1 LEKHLRFKTLERK
14 RSSCSLTKFSR
25 AFVKIENHYRAF
37 TTFIFGLS
45 FMNYSEIKNY
55 KGLIF
60 DLDGTLINSMPYHAL
75 AWKQVANEHGFDID
89 IKDIYAMGGSASR
102 DIAAFY
108 KNKGEP
114 VGDIDEYVKRKI
126 AIFQENIPKIE
137 VFDKIFNELKE
148 AKALGIKIAIGT
160 GTRTANANR
169 ILKEKGLLDYIDTL
183 VTADDVT
190 RHKPNPDTFL
200 VAAKRLELSPQDCL
214 VFEDGQLGI
223 KAALRGGFDC
233 IEVKD
238 NEMINYFEF
247 DR

>member
-1 LEKHLRFKTLERK
+1 
-14 RSSCSLTKFSR
+14 
-25 AFVKIENHYRAF
+25 
-37 TTFIFGLS
+37 
-45 FMNYSEIKNY
+45 MNYSEIKNY

-75 AWKQVANEHGFDID
+75 AWKQVAFEHGFDID
-89 IKDIYAMGGSASR
+89 VNDIYAMGGSASR

-126 AIFQENIPKIE
+126 DIFQENIPKIE
-137 VFDKIFNELKE
+137 VFQKIFNELKE
-148 AKALGIKIAIGT
+148 AKSLGIKIAIGT
-160 GTRTANANR
+160 GTRTANATR
-169 ILKEKGLLDYIDTL
+169 ILKEKDLFDYIDAL

-200 VAAKRLELSPQDCL
+200 VAAKRLELKPQDCL

-238 NEMINYFEF
+238 NEMINYFES

>member
-1 LEKHLRFKTLERK
+1 
-14 RSSCSLTKFSR
+14 
-25 AFVKIENHYRAF
+25 
-37 TTFIFGLS
+37 
-45 FMNYSEIKNY
+45 MNYSEIKNY

-75 AWKQVANEHGFDID
+75 AWKQVAYEHGFDID
-89 IKDIYAMGGSASR
+89 VNDIYAMGGSASR

-108 KNKGEP
+108 QNKGEP

-137 VFDKIFNELKE
+137 VFQKIFNELKE
-148 AKALGIKIAIGT
+148 AKSLGIRIAIGT
-160 GTRTANANR
+160 GTRTANATR
-169 ILKEKGLLDYIDTL
+169 ILKEKDLFDYIDAL

-200 VAAKRLELSPQDCL
+200 VAAKRLELEPQDCL

-238 NEMINYFEF
+238 NEMINYFES

>member
-1 LEKHLRFKTLERK
+1 
-14 RSSCSLTKFSR
+14 
-25 AFVKIENHYRAF
+25 
-37 TTFIFGLS
+37 
-45 FMNYSEIKNY
+45 MNYSEIKNY

>member
-1 LEKHLRFKTLERK
+1 
-14 RSSCSLTKFSR
+14 
-25 AFVKIENHYRAF
+25 
-37 TTFIFGLS
+37 
-45 FMNYSEIKNY
+45 MNYSEIKNY

-75 AWKQVANEHGFDID
+75 AWKQVAYEHGFDID
-89 IKDIYAMGGSASR
+89 VNDIYAMGGSASR

-126 AIFQENIPKIE
+126 TIFQENIPKIE
-137 VFDKIFNELKE
+137 VFQKIFNELKE
-148 AKALGIKIAIGT
+148 AKSLGIRIAIGT
-160 GTRTANANR
+160 GTRTANATR
-169 ILKEKGLLDYIDTL
+169 ILKEKDLFDYIDAL

-200 VAAKRLELSPQDCL
+200 VAAKRLELEPQDCL

-238 NEMINYFEF
+238 NEMINYFEC
-247 DR
+247 DRY

>member
-1 LEKHLRFKTLERK
+1 
-14 RSSCSLTKFSR
+14 
-25 AFVKIENHYRAF
+25 
-37 TTFIFGLS
+37 
-45 FMNYSEIKNY
+45 MNYSEIKNY

-75 AWKQVANEHGFDID
+75 AWKQVAYEHGFDID
-89 IKDIYAMGGSASR
+89 VNDIYAMGGSASR

-137 VFDKIFNELKE
+137 VFQKIFNELKK
-148 AKALGIKIAIGT
+148 AKSLGIRIAIVT
-160 GTRTANANR
+160 GTRTANATR
-169 ILKEKGLLDYIDTL
+169 ILKEKDLFDYIDAL

-200 VAAKRLELSPQDCL
+200 VAAKRLELEPQDCL

-238 NEMINYFEF
+238 NEMINYFES

>member
-1 LEKHLRFKTLERK
+1 
-14 RSSCSLTKFSR
+14 
-25 AFVKIENHYRAF
+25 
-37 TTFIFGLS
+37 
-45 FMNYSEIKNY
+45 MNYSEIKNY

-75 AWKQVANEHGFDID
+75 AWNQVANEHGFDID
-89 IKDIYAMGGSASR
+89 INDIYAMGGSASR

-114 VGDIDEYVKRKI
+114 VGDIDEYVRRKI

-137 VFDKIFNELKE
+137 VFQKIFNELKE
-148 AKALGIKIAIGT
+148 AKSLGIKIAIGT
-160 GTRTANANR
+160 GTRTANATR
-169 ILKEKGLLDYIDTL
+169 ILKEKGLLDYIDVL

-200 VAAKRLELSPQDCL
+200 VAAKRLELNPQDCL

-238 NEMINYFEF
+238 NEMINYFEC

>member
-1 LEKHLRFKTLERK
+1 
-14 RSSCSLTKFSR
+14 
-25 AFVKIENHYRAF
+25 
-37 TTFIFGLS
+37 
-45 FMNYSEIKNY
+45 MNYSEIKNY

-75 AWKQVANEHGFDID
+75 AWKQVAYEHGFDID
-89 IKDIYAMGGSASR
+89 VNDIYAMGGSASR

-126 AIFQENIPKIE
+126 DIFQENIPKIE
-137 VFDKIFNELKE
+137 VFQKIFNELKE
-148 AKALGIKIAIGT
+148 AKSLGIRIAIGT
-160 GTRTANANR
+160 GTRTANATR
-169 ILKEKGLLDYIDTL
+169 ILKEKDLFDYIDAL

-200 VAAKRLELSPQDCL
+200 VAAKRLELEPQDCL

-238 NEMINYFEF
+238 NEMRNYFEC
-247 DR
+247 DRY

>member
-1 LEKHLRFKTLERK
+1 
-14 RSSCSLTKFSR
+14 
-25 AFVKIENHYRAF
+25 
-37 TTFIFGLS
+37 
-45 FMNYSEIKNY
+45 MNYSEIKNY

-75 AWKQVANEHGFDID
+75 AWKQVAYEHGFDID
-89 IKDIYAMGGSASR
+89 VNDIYAMGGSASR
-102 DIAAFY
+102 AIAAFY

-137 VFDKIFNELKE
+137 VFQKIFNELKE
-148 AKALGIKIAIGT
+148 AKSLGIRIAIGT
-160 GTRTANANR
+160 GTRTANATR
-169 ILKEKGLLDYIDTL
+169 ILKEKDLFDYIDAL

-200 VAAKRLELSPQDCL
+200 VAAKRLELEPQDCL

-238 NEMINYFEF
+238 NEMINYFES

>member
-1 LEKHLRFKTLERK
+1 
-14 RSSCSLTKFSR
+14 
-25 AFVKIENHYRAF
+25 
-37 TTFIFGLS
+37 
-45 FMNYSEIKNY
+45 MNYSEIKNY

-75 AWKQVANEHGFDID
+75 AWKQVAYEHGFDID
-89 IKDIYAMGGSASR
+89 VNDIYAMGGSASR

-137 VFDKIFNELKE
+137 VFQKIFNELKE
-148 AKALGIKIAIGT
+148 AKSLGIRIAIGT
-160 GTRTANANR
+160 GTRTANATR
-169 ILKEKGLLDYIDTL
+169 ILKEKDLFDYIDAL

-200 VAAKRLELSPQDCL
+200 VAAKRLELEPQDCL

-223 KAALRGGFDC
+223 KAALRGGFDS

-238 NEMINYFEF
+238 NEMINYFEC
-247 DR
+247 DRY

>member
-1 LEKHLRFKTLERK
+1 
-14 RSSCSLTKFSR
+14 
-25 AFVKIENHYRAF
+25 
-37 TTFIFGLS
+37 
-45 FMNYSEIKNY
+45 MNYSEIKNY

-75 AWKQVANEHGFDID
+75 AWKQVAYEHGFDID
-89 IKDIYAMGGSASR
+89 VNDIYAMGGSASR

-126 AIFQENIPKIE
+126 DIFQENIPKIE
-137 VFDKIFNELKE
+137 VFQKIFNELKE
-148 AKALGIKIAIGT
+148 AKSLGIRIAIGT
-160 GTRTANANR
+160 GTRTANATR
-169 ILKEKGLLDYIDTL
+169 ILKEKDLFDYIDAL

-200 VAAKRLELSPQDCL
+200 VAAKRLELEPQDCL

-233 IEVKD
+233 IEVID
-238 NEMINYFEF
+238 NEMINYFEC
-247 DR
+247 DRY

>member
-1 LEKHLRFKTLERK
+1 
-14 RSSCSLTKFSR
+14 
-25 AFVKIENHYRAF
+25 
-37 TTFIFGLS
+37 
-45 FMNYSEIKNY
+45 MNYSEIKNY
-55 KGLIF
+55 KGVIF

-75 AWKQVANEHGFDID
+75 AWKQVAYEHGFDID
-89 IKDIYAMGGSASR
+89 VNDIYAMGGSASR

-137 VFDKIFNELKE
+137 VFQKIFNELKE
-148 AKALGIKIAIGT
+148 AKSLGIKIAIGT
-160 GTRTANANR
+160 GTRTANATR
-169 ILKEKGLLDYIDTL
+169 ILKEKDLFDYIDAL

-200 VAAKRLELSPQDCL
+200 VAAKRLELEPQDCL

-238 NEMINYFEF
+238 NEMINYFES

>member
-1 LEKHLRFKTLERK
+1 
-14 RSSCSLTKFSR
+14 
-25 AFVKIENHYRAF
+25 
-37 TTFIFGLS
+37 
-45 FMNYSEIKNY
+45 MNYSEIKNY

-89 IKDIYAMGGSASR
+89 INDIYAMGGSASR
-102 DIAAFY
+102 DIAALY

-137 VFDKIFNELKE
+137 VFQKIFNELKE
-148 AKALGIKIAIGT
+148 AKSLGIKIAIGT
-160 GTRTANANR
+160 GTRTANATR
-169 ILKEKGLLDYIDTL
+169 ILKEKGLLDYIDAL

-190 RHKPNPDTFL
+190 SHKPNPDTFL
-200 VAAKRLELSPQDCL
+200 VAANRLELKPQDCL

-238 NEMINYFEF
+238 NEMINYFVC

>member
-1 LEKHLRFKTLERK
+1 
-14 RSSCSLTKFSR
+14 
-25 AFVKIENHYRAF
+25 
-37 TTFIFGLS
+37 
-45 FMNYSEIKNY
+45 MNYSEIKNY

-75 AWKQVANEHGFDID
+75 AWKQVAYEHGFDID
-89 IKDIYAMGGSASR
+89 VNDIYAMGGSASR

-137 VFDKIFNELKE
+137 VFQKIFNELKE
-148 AKALGIKIAIGT
+148 AKSLGIRIAIGT
-160 GTRTANANR
+160 GTRTANATR
-169 ILKEKGLLDYIDTL
+169 ILKEKDLFDYIDAL

-200 VAAKRLELSPQDCL
+200 VAAKRLELEPQDCL

-233 IEVKD
+233 IEIKD
-238 NEMINYFEF
+238 NEMINYFES

>member
-1 LEKHLRFKTLERK
+1 
-14 RSSCSLTKFSR
+14 
-25 AFVKIENHYRAF
+25 
-37 TTFIFGLS
+37 
-45 FMNYSEIKNY
+45 MNYSEIKNY

-75 AWKQVANEHGFDID
+75 AWKQVAYEHGFDID
-89 IKDIYAMGGSASR
+89 VNDIYAMGGSASR

-108 KNKGEP
+108 QNKGEP

-126 AIFQENIPKIE
+126 AIYQENIPKIE
-137 VFDKIFNELKE
+137 VFQKIFNELKE
-148 AKALGIKIAIGT
+148 AKSLGIRIAIGT
-160 GTRTANANR
+160 GTRTANATR
-169 ILKEKGLLDYIDTL
+169 ILKEKDLFDYIDAL

-200 VAAKRLELSPQDCL
+200 VAAKRLELEPQACL

-238 NEMINYFEF
+238 NEMINYFES

>member
-1 LEKHLRFKTLERK
+1 
-14 RSSCSLTKFSR
+14 
-25 AFVKIENHYRAF
+25 
-37 TTFIFGLS
+37 
-45 FMNYSEIKNY
+45 MNYSEIKNY

-75 AWKQVANEHGFDID
+75 AWKQVAYEHGFDID
-89 IKDIYAMGGSASR
+89 VNDIYAMGGSASR

-126 AIFQENIPKIE
+126 DIFQENIPKIE
-137 VFDKIFNELKE
+137 VFQKIFNELKE
-148 AKALGIKIAIGT
+148 AKSLGIKIAIGT
-160 GTRTANANR
+160 GTRTANATR
-169 ILKEKGLLDYIDTL
+169 ILKEKDLFDYIDAL

-200 VAAKRLELSPQDCL
+200 VAAKRLELKPQDCL

-238 NEMINYFEF
+238 NEMINYFES

>member
-1 LEKHLRFKTLERK
+1 
-14 RSSCSLTKFSR
+14 
-25 AFVKIENHYRAF
+25 
-37 TTFIFGLS
+37 
-45 FMNYSEIKNY
+45 MNYSEIKNY

-75 AWKQVANEHGFDID
+75 AWKQVAYEHGFDID
-89 IKDIYAMGGSASR
+89 VNDIYAMGGSASR

-137 VFDKIFNELKE
+137 VFQKIFNELKK
-148 AKALGIKIAIGT
+148 AKSLGIRIAIGT
-160 GTRTANANR
+160 GTRTANATR
-169 ILKEKGLLDYIDTL
+169 ILKEKDLFDYIDAL

-200 VAAKRLELSPQDCL
+200 VAAKRLELAPQDCL

-238 NEMINYFEF
+238 NEMINYFES

>member
-1 LEKHLRFKTLERK
+1 
-14 RSSCSLTKFSR
+14 
-25 AFVKIENHYRAF
+25 
-37 TTFIFGLS
+37 
-45 FMNYSEIKNY
+45 MNYSEIKNY

-75 AWKQVANEHGFDID
+75 AWKQVAYEHGFDID
-89 IKDIYAMGGSASR
+89 VNNIYAMGGSASR

-137 VFDKIFNELKE
+137 VFQKIFNELKK
-148 AKALGIKIAIGT
+148 AKGLGIRIAIGT
-160 GTRTANANR
+160 GTRTANATR
-169 ILKEKGLLDYIDTL
+169 ILKEKDLFDYIDAL

-200 VAAKRLELSPQDCL
+200 VAAKRLELEPQDCL

-238 NEMINYFEF
+238 NEMINYFES

>member
-1 LEKHLRFKTLERK
+1 
-14 RSSCSLTKFSR
+14 
-25 AFVKIENHYRAF
+25 
-37 TTFIFGLS
+37 
-45 FMNYSEIKNY
+45 MNYSEIKNY

-75 AWKQVANEHGFDID
+75 AWKQVAYEHGFDID
-89 IKDIYAMGGSASR
+89 VNDIYAMGGSASR

-137 VFDKIFNELKE
+137 VFQKIFNELKE
-148 AKALGIKIAIGT
+148 AKSLGIRIAIGT
-160 GTRTANANR
+160 GTRTANATR
-169 ILKEKGLLDYIDTL
+169 ILKEKDLFDYIDAL

-200 VAAKRLELSPQDCL
+200 VAAKRLELEPQDCL
-214 VFEDGQLGI
+214 VFEDGP
-223 KAALRGGFDC
+223 
-233 IEVKD
+233 
-238 NEMINYFEF
+238 
-247 DR
+247 

>member
-1 LEKHLRFKTLERK
+1 
-14 RSSCSLTKFSR
+14 
-25 AFVKIENHYRAF
+25 
-37 TTFIFGLS
+37 
-45 FMNYSEIKNY
+45 MNYSEIKNY

-75 AWKQVANEHGFDID
+75 AWKQVAYEHGFDID
-89 IKDIYAMGGSASR
+89 VNDIYAMGGSASR

-126 AIFQENIPKIE
+126 DIFQENIPKIE
-137 VFDKIFNELKE
+137 VFQKIFNELKK
-148 AKALGIKIAIGT
+148 AKSLGIRIAIGT
-160 GTRTANANR
+160 GTRTANATR
-169 ILKEKGLLDYIDTL
+169 ILKEKDLFDYIDAL

-200 VAAKRLELSPQDCL
+200 VAAKRLELEPQDCL

-238 NEMINYFEF
+238 NEMINYFES

>member
-1 LEKHLRFKTLERK
+1 
-14 RSSCSLTKFSR
+14 
-25 AFVKIENHYRAF
+25 
-37 TTFIFGLS
+37 
-45 FMNYSEIKNY
+45 MNYSEIKNY

-75 AWKQVANEHGFDID
+75 AWKQVAYEHGFDID
-89 IKDIYAMGGSASR
+89 VNDIYAMGGSASR

-108 KNKGEP
+108 KNKGKP

-126 AIFQENIPKIE
+126 DIFQENIPKIE
-137 VFDKIFNELKE
+137 VFQKIFNELKE
-148 AKALGIKIAIGT
+148 AKSLGIKIAIGT
-160 GTRTANANR
+160 GTRTANATR
-169 ILKEKGLLDYIDTL
+169 ILKEKDLFDYIDAL

-200 VAAKRLELSPQDCL
+200 VAAKRLELKPQDCL

-238 NEMINYFEF
+238 NEMINYFES

>member
-1 LEKHLRFKTLERK
+1 
-14 RSSCSLTKFSR
+14 
-25 AFVKIENHYRAF
+25 
-37 TTFIFGLS
+37 
-45 FMNYSEIKNY
+45 MNYSEIKNY

-75 AWKQVANEHGFDID
+75 AWKQVAYEHGFDID
-89 IKDIYAMGGSASR
+89 VNDIYAMGGSASR

-137 VFDKIFNELKE
+137 VFQKIFNELKK
-148 AKALGIKIAIGT
+148 AKSLGIRIAIGT
-160 GTRTANANR
+160 GTRTANATR
-169 ILKEKGLLDYIDTL
+169 ILKEKDLFDYIDAL

-200 VAAKRLELSPQDCL
+200 VAAKRLELEPQDCL
-214 VFEDGQLGI
+214 IFEDGQLGI

-238 NEMINYFEF
+238 NEMINYFES

>member
-1 LEKHLRFKTLERK
+1 
-14 RSSCSLTKFSR
+14 
-25 AFVKIENHYRAF
+25 
-37 TTFIFGLS
+37 
-45 FMNYSEIKNY
+45 MNYSEIKNY

-75 AWKQVANEHGFDID
+75 AWKQVAYEHGFDID
-89 IKDIYAMGGSASR
+89 VNDIYAMGGSASR

-137 VFDKIFNELKE
+137 VFQKIFNELKE
-148 AKALGIKIAIGT
+148 TKSLGIRIAIGT
-160 GTRTANANR
+160 GTRTANATR
-169 ILKEKGLLDYIDTL
+169 ILKEKDLFDYIDAL

-200 VAAKRLELSPQDCL
+200 VAAKRLELEPQDCL

-238 NEMINYFEF
+238 NEMINYFES

>member
-1 LEKHLRFKTLERK
+1 
-14 RSSCSLTKFSR
+14 
-25 AFVKIENHYRAF
+25 
-37 TTFIFGLS
+37 
-45 FMNYSEIKNY
+45 MNYSEIKNY

-200 VAAKRLELSPQDCL
+200 VAAKRLELAPKDCL

>member
-1 LEKHLRFKTLERK
+1 
-14 RSSCSLTKFSR
+14 
-25 AFVKIENHYRAF
+25 
-37 TTFIFGLS
+37 
-45 FMNYSEIKNY
+45 MNYSEIKNY

-75 AWKQVANEHGFDID
+75 AWKQVAYEHGFDID
-89 IKDIYAMGGSASR
+89 VNDIYAMGGSASR

-126 AIFQENIPKIE
+126 ATFQENIPKIE
-137 VFDKIFNELKE
+137 VFQKIFNELKK
-148 AKALGIKIAIGT
+148 AKSLGIRIAIGT
-160 GTRTANANR
+160 GTRTANATR
-169 ILKEKGLLDYIDTL
+169 ILKEKDLFDYIDAL

-200 VAAKRLELSPQDCL
+200 VAAKRLELEPQDCL

-238 NEMINYFEF
+238 NEMINYFES

>member
-1 LEKHLRFKTLERK
+1 
-14 RSSCSLTKFSR
+14 
-25 AFVKIENHYRAF
+25 
-37 TTFIFGLS
+37 
-45 FMNYSEIKNY
+45 MNYSEIKNY

-75 AWKQVANEHGFDID
+75 AWKQVAYEHGFDID
-89 IKDIYAMGGSASR
+89 VNDIYAMGGSASR

-137 VFDKIFNELKE
+137 VFQKIFNELKK
-148 AKALGIKIAIGT
+148 AKSLGIRIAIGT
-160 GTRTANANR
+160 GTRTANATR
-169 ILKEKGLLDYIDTL
+169 ILKEKDLFDYIDAL

-200 VAAKRLELSPQDCL
+200 VAAKRLELEPQDCL

-238 NEMINYFEF
+238 NEMINYFES

>member
-1 LEKHLRFKTLERK
+1 
-14 RSSCSLTKFSR
+14 
-25 AFVKIENHYRAF
+25 
-37 TTFIFGLS
+37 
-45 FMNYSEIKNY
+45 MNYSEIKNY

-75 AWKQVANEHGFDID
+75 AWKQVAYEHGFDID
-89 IKDIYAMGGSASR
+89 VNDIYAMGGSASR

-137 VFDKIFNELKE
+137 VFQKIFNELKE
-148 AKALGIKIAIGT
+148 AKSLGIRIAIGT
-160 GTRTANANR
+160 GTRTANATR
-169 ILKEKGLLDYIDTL
+169 ILKEKGLFDYIDAL

-200 VAAKRLELSPQDCL
+200 VAAKRLELEPQDCL

-238 NEMINYFEF
+238 NEMINYFES

>member
-1 LEKHLRFKTLERK
+1 
-14 RSSCSLTKFSR
+14 
-25 AFVKIENHYRAF
+25 
-37 TTFIFGLS
+37 
-45 FMNYSEIKNY
+45 MNYSEIKNY

-75 AWKQVANEHGFDID
+75 AWKQVAYEHGFDID
-89 IKDIYAMGGSASR
+89 VNDIHAMGGSASR

-137 VFDKIFNELKE
+137 VFQKIFNELKK
-148 AKALGIKIAIGT
+148 AKSLGIRIAIGT
-160 GTRTANANR
+160 GTRTANATR
-169 ILKEKGLLDYIDTL
+169 ILKEKDLFDYIDAL

-200 VAAKRLELSPQDCL
+200 VAAKRLELEPQDCL

-238 NEMINYFEF
+238 NEMINYFES

>member
-1 LEKHLRFKTLERK
+1 
-14 RSSCSLTKFSR
+14 
-25 AFVKIENHYRAF
+25 
-37 TTFIFGLS
+37 
-45 FMNYSEIKNY
+45 MNYSEIKNY

-75 AWKQVANEHGFDID
+75 AWKQVAYEHGFDID
-89 IKDIYAMGGSASR
+89 VNDIYAMGGSASR

-137 VFDKIFNELKE
+137 VFQRIFNELKK
-148 AKALGIKIAIGT
+148 AKSLGIRIAIGT
-160 GTRTANANR
+160 GTRTANATR
-169 ILKEKGLLDYIDTL
+169 ILKEKDLFDYIDAL

-200 VAAKRLELSPQDCL
+200 VAAKRLELEPQDCL

-238 NEMINYFEF
+238 NEMINYFES

>member
-1 LEKHLRFKTLERK
+1 
-14 RSSCSLTKFSR
+14 
-25 AFVKIENHYRAF
+25 
-37 TTFIFGLS
+37 
-45 FMNYSEIKNY
+45 MNYSEIKNY

-60 DLDGTLINSMPYHAL
+60 DLDGTLINSMPYYAL
-75 AWKQVANEHGFDID
+75 AWKQVAYEHGFDID
-89 IKDIYAMGGSASR
+89 VNDIYAMGGSASR

-137 VFDKIFNELKE
+137 VFQKIFNELKE
-148 AKALGIKIAIGT
+148 AKSLGIRIAIGT
-160 GTRTANANR
+160 GTRTANATR
-169 ILKEKGLLDYIDTL
+169 ILKEKDLFDYIDAL

-200 VAAKRLELSPQDCL
+200 VAAKRLELEPQDCL

-238 NEMINYFEF
+238 NEMINYFES

>member
-1 LEKHLRFKTLERK
+1 
-14 RSSCSLTKFSR
+14 
-25 AFVKIENHYRAF
+25 
-37 TTFIFGLS
+37 
-45 FMNYSEIKNY
+45 MNYSEIKNY

-75 AWKQVANEHGFDID
+75 AWKQVAYEHGFDID
-89 IKDIYAMGGSASR
+89 VNDIYAMVGSASR

-137 VFDKIFNELKE
+137 VFQKIFNELKE
-148 AKALGIKIAIGT
+148 AKSLGIRIAIGT
-160 GTRTANANR
+160 GTRTANATR
-169 ILKEKGLLDYIDTL
+169 ILKEKDLFDYIDAL

-200 VAAKRLELSPQDCL
+200 VAAKRLELEPQDCL

-238 NEMINYFEF
+238 NEMINYFES

>member
-1 LEKHLRFKTLERK
+1 
-14 RSSCSLTKFSR
+14 
-25 AFVKIENHYRAF
+25 
-37 TTFIFGLS
+37 
-45 FMNYSEIKNY
+45 MNYSEIKNY

-75 AWKQVANEHGFDID
+75 AWKQVAYEHGFDID
-89 IKDIYAMGGSASR
+89 VNDIYAMGGSASR
-102 DIAAFY
+102 DIATFY

-137 VFDKIFNELKE
+137 VFQKIFNELKE
-148 AKALGIKIAIGT
+148 AKSLGIRIAIGT
-160 GTRTANANR
+160 GTRTANATR
-169 ILKEKGLLDYIDTL
+169 ILKEKDLFDYIDAL

-200 VAAKRLELSPQDCL
+200 VAAKRLELEPQDCL

-223 KAALRGGFDC
+223 KAALRCGFDC

-238 NEMINYFEF
+238 NEMINYFES

>member
-1 LEKHLRFKTLERK
+1 
-14 RSSCSLTKFSR
+14 
-25 AFVKIENHYRAF
+25 
-37 TTFIFGLS
+37 
-45 FMNYSEIKNY
+45 MNYSEIQNY

-75 AWKQVANEHGFDID
+75 AWKQVATEHGFDID

-102 DIAAFY
+102 YIAAYY

-114 VGDIDEYVKRKI
+114 VGDIDEYVRRKI
-126 AIFQENIPKIE
+126 SIFQENIPRIE
-137 VFDKIFNELKE
+137 VFDRIFSELKA
-148 AKALGIKIAIGT
+148 AKALGIRIAVGT
-160 GTRTANANR
+160 GTRTANATR
-169 ILKEKGLLDYIDTL
+169 ILKEKGLIDYIDAL

-200 VAAKRLELSPQDCL
+200 EAARKLELKAEDCL

-238 NEMINYFEF
+238 NEMINYFVC

>member
-1 LEKHLRFKTLERK
+1 
-14 RSSCSLTKFSR
+14 
-25 AFVKIENHYRAF
+25 
-37 TTFIFGLS
+37 
-45 FMNYSEIKNY
+45 MNYSEIKNY

-75 AWKQVANEHGFDID
+75 AWKQVAYEHGFDID
-89 IKDIYAMGGSASR
+89 VNDIYAMGGSASR

-137 VFDKIFNELKE
+137 VFQKIFNELKK
-148 AKALGIKIAIGT
+148 AKSLGIRIAIGT
-160 GTRTANANR
+160 GTRTANATR
-169 ILKEKGLLDYIDTL
+169 ILKEKDLFDYIDAL

-200 VAAKRLELSPQDCL
+200 VAAKRLELEPQDCL

-238 NEMINYFEF
+238 NE
-247 DR
+247 

>member
-1 LEKHLRFKTLERK
+1 
-14 RSSCSLTKFSR
+14 
-25 AFVKIENHYRAF
+25 
-37 TTFIFGLS
+37 
-45 FMNYSEIKNY
+45 MNYSEIKNY

-60 DLDGTLINSMPYHAL
+60 DLDGTLINSMPFHAL

-89 IKDIYAMGGSASR
+89 INDIYAMGGSASR

-108 KNKGEP
+108 KNRGEP

-126 AIFQENIPKIE
+126 AIFQENIPRIE
-137 VFDKIFNELKE
+137 VFDRIFKELKE
-148 AKALGIKIAIGT
+148 ARAAGIKIAIGT
-160 GTRTANANR
+160 GTRTANALR
-169 ILKEKGLLDYIDTL
+169 ILKEKGLYDFIDAL

-190 RHKPNPDTFL
+190 HHKPNPDTFL
-200 VAAKRLELSPQDCL
+200 VAAQKLALKPVDCL

-238 NEMINYFEF
+238 NEMINYFECQ
-247 DR
+247 R

>member
-1 LEKHLRFKTLERK
+1 
-14 RSSCSLTKFSR
+14 
-25 AFVKIENHYRAF
+25 
-37 TTFIFGLS
+37 
-45 FMNYSEIKNY
+45 MNYSEIKNY
-55 KGLIF
+55 KGVIF

-75 AWKQVANEHGFDID
+75 AWKQVAYEHGFDID
-89 IKDIYAMGGSASR
+89 VNDIYAMGGSASR

-137 VFDKIFNELKE
+137 VFQKIFNKLKE
-148 AKALGIKIAIGT
+148 AKSLGIKIAIGT
-160 GTRTANANR
+160 GTRTANATR
-169 ILKEKGLLDYIDTL
+169 ILKEKDLFDYIDAL

-200 VAAKRLELSPQDCL
+200 VAAKRLELEPQDCL

-238 NEMINYFEF
+238 NEMINYFES

>member
-1 LEKHLRFKTLERK
+1 
-14 RSSCSLTKFSR
+14 
-25 AFVKIENHYRAF
+25 
-37 TTFIFGLS
+37 
-45 FMNYSEIKNY
+45 MNYSEIKNY

-75 AWKQVANEHGFDID
+75 AWKQVAYEHGFDID
-89 IKDIYAMGGSASR
+89 VNDIYAMGGSASR

-137 VFDKIFNELKE
+137 VFQKIFNELKE
-148 AKALGIKIAIGT
+148 AKSLGIRIAIGT
-160 GTRTANANR
+160 GTRTANATR
-169 ILKEKGLLDYIDTL
+169 ILKEKDLFDYIDAL

-200 VAAKRLELSPQDCL
+200 VAAKRLELEPQDCL

-238 NEMINYFEF
+238 NEMINYFES
-247 DR
+247 DRY